1 MHVVIRADGG
11 PDIGYGHLI
20 RSKALAEEILS
31 REHEVSIA
39 TTTPRP
45 AESVFP
51 DASEIIELPSRNDPE
66 PLVDQLASVQPD
78 IVFTDAY
85 SVDTEYQRAV
95 RSEVPLAVLQ
105 DDARHAVCADV
116 FVNGNLYAS
125 GLSYEFVGQRPELC
139 LGTEYVLLRD
149 EVRDYITA
157 DAPFREKPERALVVM
172 GGSDI
177 ANVTPTVIRAFDGFD
192 LRIDAVV
199 GPGVPES
206 QANEVRTTA
215 EDVEADIQ
223 VVRDPDDLVERMFR
237 ADFAVSTASSTTY
250 ELLGLGTPIISVPV
264 VDNQELIADA
274 LRNRGAAIVL
284 ECGAEKEEFRWAI
297 KEYESSPELRRK
309 RRAIGQQLVDGQG
322 TERTCSEI
330 LSVVENGG

>member
-20 RSKALAEEILS
+20 RSNALAEEILS
-31 REHEVSIA
+31 RGHEVSIA
-39 TTTPRP
+39 TTTPEP
-45 AESVFP
+45 AGFVFP
-51 DASEIIELPSRNDPE
+51 DASEIIGLTSRSNPE
-66 PLVDQLASVQPD
+66 PFIDQLGSIQPD

-85 SVDTEYQRAV
+85 PVDTEYQMAV

-125 GLSYEFVGQRPELC
+125 NLSYEFVGQRPELC
-139 LGTEYVLLRD
+139 LGTEYVLLRS
-149 EVRDYITA
+149 EVRDYIA
-157 DAPFREKPERALVVM
+157 AEAPFRENPERALVVM

-192 LRIDAVV
+192 LQVDAVV

-206 QANEVRTTA
+206 QVEEVKSTA
-215 EDVEADIQ
+215 EAVEADVQ
-223 VVRDPDDLVERMFR
+223 VLRDPDDLVERMFR

-250 ELLGLGTPIISVPV
+250 ELLGLGTPIISIPV

-274 LRNRGAAIVL
+274 LRDRSAATVLERGA
-284 ECGAEKEEFRWAI
+284 GKEELRKAVR
-297 KEYESSPELRRK
+297 EYKSNSVLRRE
-309 RRAIGQQLVDGQG
+309 RRAIGQQLVDGRG
-322 TERTCSEI
+322 AERTCSEI
-330 LSVVENGG
+330 LSVVENDG

>member
-20 RSKALAEEILS
+20 RSNALAEEILS

-39 TTTPRP
+39 TTTPRS

-51 DASEIIELPSRNDPE
+51 DTSEIIELPSRDDPE
-66 PLVDQLASVQPD
+66 PFVEELGLAQPD

-85 SVDTEYQRAV
+85 PVDTDYQRAV
-95 RSEVPLAVLQ
+95 RNEAPLAVLQ
-105 DDARHAVCADV
+105 DDTRHAVRADV
-116 FVNGNLYAS
+116 FMNGNLYAPD
-125 GLSYEFVGQRPELC
+125 LSYEFVGQRPKLC
-139 LGTEYVLLRD
+139 LGTEYVLLRS
-149 EVRDYITA
+149 EVCDYIA
-157 DAPFREKPERALVVM
+157 AEAPFRENPERALVVM

-192 LRIDAVV
+192 LQVDAIV

-206 QANEVRTTA
+206 QADEVRATA
-215 EDVEADIQ
+215 EAVEAD
-223 VVRDPDDLVERMFR
+223 VRVLRNPDDLVERMFR

-250 ELLGLGTPIISVPV
+250 ELLGLGTPIISIPV

-274 LRNRGAAIVL
+274 LRDRSAATVL
-284 ECGAEKEEFRWAI
+284 ERGAEKEEFRRAVE
-297 KEYESSPELRRK
+297 EYESNPELRRK

-330 LSVVENGG
+330 LSVVENDG

>member
-20 RSKALAEEILS
+20 RSNALAEEIFL
-31 REHEVSIA
+31 RGHKASIA

-51 DASEIIELPSRNDPE
+51 DESEIIELPSRSDPD
-66 PLVDQLASVQPD
+66 PFVDQLGPVQPD

-85 SVDTEYQRAV
+85 PVDTEYQRAV
-95 RSEVPLAVLQ
+95 RSEIPLAVLQ

-125 GLSYEFVGQRPELC
+125 NLSYEFVGQRPELC
-139 LGTEYVLLRD
+139 LGTEYVLLRS
-149 EVRDYITA
+149 EVKEYITA
-157 DAPFREKPERALVVM
+157 DAPFRENPERALVVM

-192 LRIDAVV
+192 LRVDAVV
-199 GPGVPES
+199 GPGVPDS
-206 QANEVRTTA
+206 QAEEVRSTA
-215 EDVEADIQ
+215 EVVEVDVQ
-223 VVRDPDDLVERMFR
+223 VLRNPDDFVERMFR

-250 ELLGLGTPIISVPV
+250 ELLGLGTPIISIPV

-274 LRNRGAAIVL
+274 LRNRSAATIL
-284 ECGAEKEEFRWAI
+284 EREAEKEEFCGAAR
-297 KEYESSPELRRK
+297 EYESSPELRRK
-309 RRAIGQQLVDGQG
+309 RQVIGQQLVDGQG
-322 TERTCSEI
+322 AERTWSDI
-330 LSVVENGG
+330 LSVVENDD